1 MSSVMIPSLNLN
13 DIINE
18 VQDNVLFKLFGSEYI
33 NVRTLL
39 NNVSQLNNSDEYE
52 FEMRFV
58 DKQNQTSTNV
68 WHSFTERDYPISLSS
83 YDDDVVYSYLTTIPI
98 SNIHFRSYE
107 KTGIYERKMLINS
120 VLAHPDSS
128 IIPLKINFSKESS
141 MNKNKEM
148 KKFYNIQRRQR
159 CSYIFNDESSNYLKN
174 WRIDK
179 TLRLYAKTLND
190 KKLSLNLDIYNMDN
204 LNYYD
209 KLDIEFEYIG
219 PFSEIKQS
227 FFELI
232 NVIYKPYEFFNM
244 KYQIIKNVMSYVI
257 PPQKIN
263 GEKTLLS
270 LIPKPQIMTNDI
282 LHTLSIKNFCINY
295 KYNGSKTL
303 FVCFGSSDESYVIYS
318 LTNKNIKRIS
328 GHLDMLSIGK
338 ESKPSS
344 IAHIIDSFIENKHN
358 CKAPPIY
365 VFEGIEN
372 EKYMFLDTI
381 IFNNELVESKILQER
396 KAYIYE
402 FFDTFNLNE
411 SFVSTDNIKINT
423 WSNLLD
429 QKMNSYVIKPLT
441 TSIFNSTTYK
451 IAFHEQIAIKFKVE
465 HVPSK
470 RLFYLYT
477 MGNINQV
484 INSKTINNK
493 YSSDH
498 FGYLLTDFDSSTD
511 MKYLLYISPYIKE
524 SFSLKPSISS
534 TNPILKD
541 MYVNPYKYN
550 GLIIKM
556 TRKNDSIATWEPM
569 EIDDAK
575 EPDTYID
582 ALKLESLIF
591 DPLHI
596 SQSVVKQSF
605 VFKSIYGSIL
615 SLIDQYIAEKYV
627 SDGANRVL
635 DIIND
640 DRDNSIMLYKLNQ
653 VKNIFVTSDNKH
665 ALISYIDAAINRS
678 NKTMMNS
685 IYLNSEHPFSINVI
699 HSSLKNNDMIY
710 ELNRKW
716 CYTPKSINAVYFED
730 AFEQLTSLIDIIKF
744 RNVCDE
750 VLSPNGKILFKI
762 FDGTKIIDL
771 LKHGNQEKQKSTKKR
786 RTTTSHQLKIEL
798 SYEKKIDTVLRT
810 KTTSKQMSSL
820 IGKSKI
826 VVEGSELKCG
836 NKTYSIPQMYDLSSL
851 THEQLNSLIIV
862 ADYYNKIDEP
872 FYKPINQINL
882 NNLKH
887 IFGITVELC
896 VNSMT
901 RTSAKYYSEHYEID
915 KLTGACGSVDSLV
928 DGGQAINE
936 NVIIIK
942 EFVDHKLSKYIES
955 RKYTSYSTLI
965 LTTSILNIEH
975 KFKLNNN
982 NWLYVLYPS
991 FVSLDD
997 IMILENYMHQYVL
1010 PVKVDDLFK
1019 FYSHPTLKC
1028 SYVQRLAFNLDFL
1041 KLMNKK
1047 FKQTCVMTP
1056 LTQKEI
1062 ATTIATNQ
1070 QFSSFEMVESYLST
1084 YTFIVFER
1092 A

>member
-39 NNVSQLNNSDEYE
+39 NNVSQLNDSDEYE

-58 DKQNQTSTNV
+58 DKQNQTSTEI
-68 WHSFTERDYPISLSS
+68 WRTFTEHNYPIVLSS
-83 YDDDVVYSYLTTIPI
+83 YDDDIIYSYLATIPL
-98 SNIHFRSYE
+98 SNTHFRSYE

-120 VLAHPDSS
+120 VLAHPEST
-128 IIPLKINFSKESS
+128 IIPLKINFSKESP

-159 CSYIFNDESSNYLKN
+159 CSYVFNNASSNYLKN

-179 TLRLYAKTLND
+179 TLRLYAKTIND
-190 KKLSLNLDIYNMDN
+190 KKLSLNLDINNIDN

-232 NVIYKPYEFFNM
+232 NAIYEPYEFFNT
-244 KYQIIKNVMSYVI
+244 KYQIIKNIISHVI
-257 PPQKIN
+257 QQKN
-263 GEKTLLS
+263 GGEKSLLS

-282 LHTLSIKNFCINY
+282 LHNLSIKNVCINY
-295 KYNGSKTL
+295 KYNGSKSL
-303 FVCFGSSDESYVIYS
+303 FICFGSSNESFEIYS
-318 LTNKNIKRIS
+318 LTDKNIKRIV
-328 GHLDMLSIGK
+328 GNLDILSISEDK
-338 ESKPSS
+338 KPSS
-344 IAHIIDSFIENKHN
+344 IKHIIDSFVENKHN
-358 CKAPPIY
+358 YKVPPIY

-372 EKYMFLDTI
+372 KNYVFLDTI
-381 IFNNELVESKILQER
+381 IFNNELVESKPLQER
-396 KAYIYE
+396 RAYIYE
-402 FFDTFNLNE
+402 FFDTFNLGE
-411 SFVSTDNIKINT
+411 SFISPDDLKFNS
-423 WSNLLD
+423 WSNLLE
-429 QKMNSYVIKPLT
+429 QKTNSYIIKPLT

-451 IAFHEQIAIKFKVE
+451 IIFHEQVMIKFKVE

-477 MGNINQV
+477 LGNIDQI
-484 INSKTINNK
+484 INSKTIQNR

-498 FGYLLTDFDSSTD
+498 FGYLLTDFNSSSD
-511 MKYLLYISPYIKE
+511 MKYLLYISPYIKD
-524 SFSLKPSISS
+524 SFTLRPSISS

-541 MYVNPYKYN
+541 MYENPYKYN
-550 GLIIKM
+550 GSIIKM
-556 TRKNDSIATWEPM
+556 TRKNDSIATWEPI
-569 EIDDAK
+569 EIDEAK
-575 EPDTYID
+575 EPDTYTD

-596 SQSVVKQSF
+596 NQTITKQSF
-605 VFKSIYGSIL
+605 VFKSIYSSIL
-615 SLIDQYIAEKYV
+615 TLIDQYIAEKYITN
-627 SDGANRVL
+627 DMNRIL

-640 DRDNSIMLYKLNQ
+640 DRDNSVMLYKLNQ
-653 VKNIFVTSDNKH
+653 VKNIFVSSDDKH
-665 ALISYIDAAINRS
+665 ALISYIDAATNRS
-678 NKTMMNS
+678 NKSAVNS
-685 IYLNSEHPFSINVI
+685 IYLNSEHPFSIDVVY
-699 HSSLKNNDMIY
+699 SSLKNNDMIH

-716 CYTPKSINAVYFED
+716 CYTPKSIDAVYFED

-744 RNVCDE
+744 RNICDE

-771 LKHGNQEKQKSTKKR
+771 LKHGNQEKQKTTKKR
-786 RTTTSHQLKIEL
+786 RNTTSHQLKIEL
-798 SYEKKIDTVLRT
+798 NNEKKINTILRT
-810 KTTSKQMSSL
+810 KSTSKQLSSL

-826 VVEGSELKCG
+826 VVEDSNLKCG
-836 NKTYSIPQMYDLSSL
+836 DKTYSIPQIYDLSTL
-851 THEQLNSLIIV
+851 THEQLNTLVIV
-862 ADYYNKIDEP
+862 ADYYSNINEP
-872 FYKPINQINL
+872 VYNPINQVNL
-882 NNLKH
+882 NNLKN
-887 IFGITVELC
+887 IFGTTVELC
-896 VNSMT
+896 TNSMT
-901 RTSAKYYSEHYEID
+901 RTSIKYYSEHYEID
-915 KLTGACGSVDSLV
+915 KLTGACGNVNNLQTID
-928 DGGQAINE
+928 E

-942 EFVDHKLSKYIES
+942 EFINNKLCEFIKS
-955 RKYTSYSTLI
+955 RKNSPYSTLI
-965 LTTSILNIEH
+965 LTTSILNVEH
-975 KFKLNNN
+975 KYKLNDND
-982 NWLYVLYPS
+982 WLYIIYPS

-997 IMILENYMHQYVL
+997 ITILEDYIRQYVIFS
-1010 PVKVDDLFK
+1010 KVSDKFK
-1019 FYSHPTLKC
+1019 YYLHPTLKC

-1041 KLMNKK
+1041 KLMHEK
-1047 FKQTCVMTP
+1047 FRQTSIMTP

-1084 YTFIVFER
+1084 YTFIEFER

>member
-1 MSSVMIPSLNLN
+1 MSSVMVPSLKLN

-58 DKQNQTSTNV
+58 EQNQTSTNV
-68 WHSFTERDYPISLSS
+68 WHSFTEQNYPISLSS
-83 YDDDVVYSYLTTIPI
+83 YDDDIVYSYLTTIPMP
-98 SNIHFRSYE
+98 NIHFRSYE
-107 KTGIYERKMLINS
+107 KTGIHERKIMINS

-128 IIPLKINFSKESS
+128 IIPLKINFSKESL
-141 MNKNKEM
+141 MNENKEM

-159 CSYIFNDESSNYLKN
+159 CSFVFDVESNYLKN

-232 NVIYKPYEFFNM
+232 NMIYRPYEFFNM
-244 KYQIIKNVMSYVI
+244 EYQIIKNVMSHVM
-257 PPQKIN
+257 PQKIN
-263 GEKTLLS
+263 EDKTLLS

-282 LHTLSIKNFCINY
+282 LHSLSIKNFCTDYN
-295 KYNGSKTL
+295 YNGSKAL
-303 FVCFGSSDESYVIYS
+303 FVCFGSCESYVLYS

-328 GHLDMLSIGK
+328 GNLDILSIGK
-338 ESKPSS
+338 ENTTTS
-344 IAHIIDSFIENKHN
+344 IVHIIDSFIENKHN
-358 CKAPPIY
+358 YKVPSIY

-372 EKYMFLDTI
+372 ETYIFLDTI
-381 IFNNELVESKILQER
+381 IFNNELVESKIFQDR

-411 SFVSTDNIKINT
+411 SFVSTDNIKING
-423 WSNLLD
+423 WSNLLE
-429 QKMNSYVIKPLT
+429 QKANSYILKPLT
-441 TSIFNSTTYK
+441 TSIFESTTYK
-451 IAFHEQIAIKFKVE
+451 IMFHEQITIKFKVE
-465 HVPSK
+465 HIPSK

-477 MGNINQV
+477 IGNINQV

-511 MKYLLYISPYIKE
+511 MKYLLYVSPYIKE
-524 SFSLKPSISS
+524 SFILKPSISS
-534 TNPILKD
+534 ENPILKD

-556 TRKNDSIATWEPM
+556 TRKNDSIAAWEPI
-569 EIDDAK
+569 EIDEVK
-575 EPDTYID
+575 EPDTYSD

-596 SQSVVKQSF
+596 NQSTVKQSF
-605 VFKSIYGSIL
+605 VFKSIYNSIL
-615 SLIDQYIAEKYV
+615 SLIDQYIAENYI
-627 SDGANRVL
+627 SDETNNIL

-653 VKNIFVTSDNKH
+653 VKNIFIASDDKH
-665 ALISYIDAAINRS
+665 ALISYIDTAINRN
-678 NKTMMNS
+678 NKTMINS
-685 IYLNSEHPFSINVI
+685 IYLNSEHPFSINLVY
-699 HSSLKNNDMIY
+699 SSLKRNDMIH

-716 CYTPKSINAVYFED
+716 CYTPKSINTVYFED
-730 AFEQLTSLIDIIKF
+730 AFEQLTSLVDIIRF
-744 RNVCDE
+744 RNICDE
-750 VLSPNGKILFKI
+750 VLSPNGKVLLKT
-762 FDGTKIIDL
+762 FDGSKVIDM

-786 RTTTSHQLKIEL
+786 RNATSHQLKIEL
-798 SYEKKIDTVLRT
+798 NDEKKIDTILRT
-810 KTTSKQMSSL
+810 KSTSKQLLSL
-820 IGKSKI
+820 IGKSNI
-826 VVEGSELKCG
+826 VIEGSDLKYG
-836 NKTYSIPQMYDLSSL
+836 NKTYSIPQIYNLSSL
-851 THEQLNSLIIV
+851 TREQINSLVVV
-862 ADYYNKIDEP
+862 ANYYNEES
-872 FYKPINQINL
+872 FYNPINQINL
-882 NNLKH
+882 NNLKK

-901 RTSAKYYSEHYEID
+901 RTSVKYYSEHYEID
-915 KLTGACGSVDSLV
+915 KLTGACGSIDTLMKNK
-928 DGGQAINE
+928 QMINE
-936 NVIIIK
+936 DVIIIK
-942 EFVDHKLSKYIES
+942 ESIDNKLYEYIDS
-955 RKYTSYSTLI
+955 RRSIPYSTLI
-965 LTTSILNIEH
+965 LTTSILNINY
-975 KFKLNNN
+975 KYKLNND
-982 NWLYVLYPS
+982 NWLYVIYPT
-991 FVSLDD
+991 FVSSDD
-997 IMILENYMHQYVL
+997 VVILNDYICKYVIL
-1010 PVKVDDLFK
+1010 AKVDDIFK
-1019 FYSHPTLKC
+1019 YYLHPTLKC
-1028 SYVQRLAFNLDFL
+1028 SYVQRLTFNLDFL
-1041 KLMNKK
+1041 KLMNEK
-1047 FKQTCVMTP
+1047 FKQTCIITP

-1070 QFSSFEMVESYLST
+1070 QYSSFEMVESYLST
-1084 YTFIVFER
+1084 YTLIVFER